1 MLPRGLERAVE
12 TVKALR
18 AENGCPWDR
27 AQTHSSLRTY
37 LVEESQEVLEALDAV
52 QSPGGKA
59 HLQDELGDLLLQI
72 LLHAEIGAAEG
83 SFNID
88 SIGNNLADKLIRRH
102 PHVFGGAQAAS
113 AEDVERQWE
122 KIKAKEKKKES
133 CLDGIQAGLPSL
145 QKSIKVISRVSK
157 VGFQWPDLQGPLD
170 KVREELGEFLE
181 EVNAL
186 GVSVNRDT
194 EISDEQKSRLESEL
208 GDLLFTLSNVA
219 YFLHLNPEDA
229 LRTMLGRF
237 ERRFRYVEKRAK
249 EMGQELENMNLSE
262 MDRFWDEAK
271 ALEKKEKA

>member
-157 VGFQWPDLQGPLD
+157 VGFQWPDLRGPLD

-194 EISDEQKSRLESEL
+194 EISAEQKSRLESEL